1 MVVLEMIEEPG
12 ELDAVIEAEYV
23 EELNK
28 EVEE

>member
-1 MVVLEMIEEPG
+1 MVVLDMIEETG

-28 EVEE
+28 VEE